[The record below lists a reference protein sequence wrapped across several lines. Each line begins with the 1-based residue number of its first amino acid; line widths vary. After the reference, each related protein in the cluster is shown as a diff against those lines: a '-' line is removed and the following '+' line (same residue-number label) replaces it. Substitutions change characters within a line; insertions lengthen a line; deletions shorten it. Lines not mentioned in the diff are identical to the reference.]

1 MSDGDFIPLRI
12 LFPSKSENKPKK
24 KTTNRS
30 QLSGGGGGG
39 GGGGFHLCFTSAS
52 CYVAPYLGLQGML
65 LPSHK
70 SLHEGLLFIKRVLH
84 SVPSS
89 REQRWKSIVTLWPGF
104 TKQYS
109 IHPAPSVQYIV
120 QPFFLL
126 RKLFTYSTI
135 MKLRTVSFLPDLG

>member
-1 MSDGDFIPLRI
+1 MSDAEFIPLRI
-12 LFPSKSENKPKK
+12 LFPSKNKIKQKK
-24 KTTNRS
+24 KTMNRS
-30 QLSGGGGGG
+30 RLSGGGGV
-39 GGGGFHLCFTSAS
+39 HLCFTSAS
-52 CYVAPYLGLQGML
+52 CYVAPYVGLQGML

-109 IHPAPSVQYIV
+109 IHPAPSAQYIM
-120 QPFFLL
+120 QPFFFYLESYL
-126 RKLFTYSTI
+126 QYNHETENSI
-135 MKLRTVSFLPDLG
+135 IPPDLT

>member
-1 MSDGDFIPLRI
+1 MRKTSDAEFIPSRI
-12 LFPSKSENKPKK
+12 LFPSKNKIKQKK

-30 QLSGGGGGG
+30 RLSGGSGV
-39 GGGGFHLCFTSAS
+39 HLCFTSAS
-52 CYVAPYLGLQGML
+52 CYVAPYLGLQEML

-89 REQRWKSIVTLWPGF
+89 RELQWKSIVTLWPGF

-109 IHPAPSVQYIV
+109 IHPAPSVQYIM
-120 QPFFLL
+120 QPFF
-126 RKLFTYSTI
+126 
-135 MKLRTVSFLPDLG
+135 FLESYLQYNHETENSIIPPDLI